1 MGVNVEKRY
10 ILMTAPKDN
19 PAFEQI
25 ARKIDPHGRL
35 LRAWKMRGGVSAQV
49 TALEVERADGQMM
62 QLIVRQHGEV
72 DLRQNPQ
79 VAAGEFRLLQFL
91 HSAGLAVPQP
101 YLLDASGEIFP
112 TPYVVIE
119 YIEGT
124 TDGAPASVADCVVQ
138 LATHLSR
145 IHLLD
150 TSKLDVSFLPAQ
162 VHRYTRLIHERP
174 PALDTSGDEA
184 RIRNALQAA
193 WPPPQRNRSAL
204 LHGDYWPGNILWR
217 NEQVVA
223 VIDWEDAAMG
233 DPLADV
239 ANSRLEVLWA
249 FGVEAMQRFTQEY
262 HALTAFDAA
271 TLPYWDLC
279 AALRP
284 IAKIGEWATDAS
296 AERAMRERLHWFI
309 AQAFDTLANR

>member
-1 MGVNVEKRY
+1 
-10 ILMTAPKDN
+10 MTAAKDD

-25 ARKIDPHGRL
+25 ARKIDSHGRL
-35 LRAWKMRGGVSAQV
+35 LRAWKLQGGVSAQV
-49 TALEVERADGQMM
+49 TALELEGADGQMRR
-62 QLIVRQHGEV
+62 LIVRQHGEV

-79 VAAGEFRLLQFL
+79 IADGEFRLLQLL

-119 YIEGT
+119 YVEGT
-124 TDGAPASVADCVVQ
+124 TDGAPASVTDCVVQ
-138 LATHLSR
+138 LATHLFR

-162 VHRYTRLIHERP
+162 AYRYTRMIHERP
-174 PALDTSGDEA
+174 PAFDASGDEA
-184 RIRNALQAA
+184 RIRGVLEAA
-193 WPPPQRNRSAL
+193 WPPPQRNRSVL

-217 NEQVVA
+217 NEQIVA
-223 VIDWEDAAMG
+223 VIDWEDAAVG

-262 HALTAFDAA
+262 QALTGFDA
-271 TLPYWDLC
+271 TNLPYWDLC
-279 AALRP
+279 AAVRP
-284 IAKIGEWATDAS
+284 IAKIGEWAADES
-296 AERAMRERLHWFI
+296 AARAMREHLHWFI
-309 AQAFDTLANR
+309 AQAFDTLATR